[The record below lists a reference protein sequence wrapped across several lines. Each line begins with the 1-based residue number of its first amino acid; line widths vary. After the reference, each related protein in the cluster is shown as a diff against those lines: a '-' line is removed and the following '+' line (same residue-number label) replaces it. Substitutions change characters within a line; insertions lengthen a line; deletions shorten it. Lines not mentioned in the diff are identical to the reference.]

1 MKKIIS
7 VLVITITIALF
18 TGCTSVNYSTEKQE
32 VNGTVVNIY
41 KYNNGLYNML
51 YTVIIRVESVDGS
64 SEIYTFQQTGS
75 PPQEWNIQEGQTISL
90 EKTII
95 YQNGSIYQVWYD
107 WTNQSSLTFA
117 RLLYHKHF
125 GFVNSHF
132 NQK

>member
-1 MKKIIS
+1 MMKKIIS
-7 VLVITITIALF
+7 VLVMTITIALF

-32 VNGTVVNIY
+32 VNGTVVNIH

-75 PPQEWNIQEGQTISL
+75 PPQEWYMQEGQAIVL

-107 WTNQSSLTFA
+107 WTN
-117 RLLYHKHF
+117 
-125 GFVNSHF
+125 
-132 NQK
+132 

>member
-64 SEIYTFQQTGS
+64 SEIHTFQQTGS
-75 PPQEWNIQEGQTISL
+75 PPQEWFVQKGQAVVL
-90 EKTII
+90 EKTVI

-107 WTNQSSLTFA
+107 WTN
-117 RLLYHKHF
+117 
-125 GFVNSHF
+125 
-132 NQK
+132 